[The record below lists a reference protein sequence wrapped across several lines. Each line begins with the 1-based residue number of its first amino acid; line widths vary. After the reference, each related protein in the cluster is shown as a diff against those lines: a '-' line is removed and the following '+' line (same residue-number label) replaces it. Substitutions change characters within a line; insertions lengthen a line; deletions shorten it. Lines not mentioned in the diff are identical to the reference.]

1 MEVPLK
7 VIAHIESDFD
17 SKFGVPRQSGLASS
31 LIARVVFKP
40 EYRIPEAF
48 REIEEFS
55 HIWIIWDFS
64 ESHKDRWSPTV
75 RPPRLGGNTRVG
87 VFATRSPF
95 RPNPLGLSCVKLE
108 RIEFDK
114 KDGPALVISGAD
126 MMNGTPVFDIKPYL
140 PSADS
145 VANATGGF
153 SEKNI
158 KKTLQVTW
166 DDTQTAGFPENKK
179 EALRQ
184 VLELDPRPAY
194 QDDPDRIYGFSFAGY
209 EISFYVKNDILFVK
223 NIYKI

>member
-75 RPPRLGGNTRVG
+75 RPPRLGGNSRVG

-114 KDGPALVISGAD
+114 KDGPVLVISGAD

-145 VANATGGF
+145 VSGATGGF

-158 KKTLQVTW
+158 KKTLQVAW
-166 DDTQTAGFPENKK
+166 DDTQIANFPENKK

>member
-40 EYRIPEAF
+40 EYRTPEAF
-48 REIEEFS
+48 RGIEEFS

-114 KDGPALVISGAD
+114 KDGPVLVISGAD

-145 VANATGGF
+145 VSGATGGF

-158 KKTLQVTW
+158 KKTLQVAW

-184 VLELDPRPAY
+184 VLESDPRPAY

>member
-31 LIARVVFKP
+31 LMARVVFKP
-40 EYRIPEAF
+40 EYRTPEAF
-48 REIEEFS
+48 RGIEEFS

-75 RPPRLGGNTRVG
+75 RPPRLGGNTRIG

-114 KDGPALVISGAD
+114 KDGPVLVISGAD

-145 VANATGGF
+145 VANASGGF

-158 KKTLQVTW
+158 KKTLQVVW
-166 DDTQTAGFPENKK
+166 DDAQTADFPENKK
-179 EALRQ
+179 DALRQ

-194 QDDPDRIYGFSFAGY
+194 QDDPNRIYGFSFAGY
-209 EISFYVKNDILFVK
+209 EISFSVKNDTLFIK

>member
-48 REIEEFS
+48 RGIEEFS

-114 KDGPALVISGAD
+114 KDGPVLVISGAD

-145 VANATGGF
+145 VSGATGGF
-153 SEKNI
+153 SEKNV
-158 KKTLQVTW
+158 KKTLQVAW

>member
-48 REIEEFS
+48 RGIEEFS

-114 KDGPALVISGAD
+114 KDGPVLVISGAD

-145 VANATGGF
+145 VSGATGGF
-153 SEKNI
+153 SEKNV
-158 KKTLQVTW
+158 KKTLQVAW

-194 QDDPDRIYGFSFAGY
+194 QDDPNRIYGFSFAGY

>member
-48 REIEEFS
+48 RGIEEFS

-114 KDGPALVISGAD
+114 KDGPVLVISGAD

-145 VANATGGF
+145 VSGATGGF

-158 KKTLQVTW
+158 KKTLQVAW
-166 DDTQTAGFPENKK
+166 DDTQTADFPENKK

>member
-40 EYRIPEAF
+40 EYRNPEAF
-48 REIEEFS
+48 RGIEEFS

-114 KDGPALVISGAD
+114 KDGPVLVIFGAD

-145 VANATGGF
+145 VSGATGGF

-158 KKTLQVTW
+158 KKTLQVAW
-166 DDTQTAGFPENKK
+166 DDTQTADFPENKK

>member
-48 REIEEFS
+48 RGIEEFS

-108 RIEFDK
+108 HIEFDK
-114 KDGPALVISGAD
+114 KDGPVLVISGAD

-145 VANATGGF
+145 VSGATGGF

-158 KKTLQVTW
+158 KKTLQVAW
-166 DDTQTAGFPENKK
+166 DDTQTADFPENKK

>member
-48 REIEEFS
+48 RGIEEFS

-114 KDGPALVISGAD
+114 KDGPVLVISGAD

-145 VANATGGF
+145 VSGATGGF

-158 KKTLQVTW
+158 KKTLQVAW
-166 DDTQTAGFPENKK
+166 DDTQTADFPENKK

-194 QDDPDRIYGFSFAGY
+194 QDDPNRIYGFSFAGY

>member
-48 REIEEFS
+48 RGIEEFS

-114 KDGPALVISGAD
+114 KDGPVLVISGAD

-145 VANATGGF
+145 VSGATGGF

-158 KKTLQVTW
+158 KKTLQVAW
-166 DDTQTAGFPENKK
+166 DDTQTANFPENKK